1 MKKER
6 KEIDKTA
13 EELLKKS
20 LLKPQLTNFDEVLMQ
35 KILDLPA
42 PAPVQAKSTLFK
54 NGWRYLILS
63 LILLIASIVIITY
76 LSEGAYAE
84 IGKYLVA
91 TKMYIL
97 YSGMALFVPLLFT
110 QLDTLLKL
118 MFDNR
123 YQTRVNY

>member
-6 KEIDKTA
+6 NEIDRLT
-13 EELLKKS
+13 EQLLKKS
-20 LLKPQLTNFDEVLMQ
+20 MLKPEHEDFNELLMQ

-42 PAPVQAKSTLFK
+42 PVQANGSLFK

-63 LILLIASIVIITY
+63 LILLIASIVIISY

-97 YSGMALFVPLLFT
+97 YGGMALFVPLLFT

>member
-6 KEIDKTA
+6 NEIDKLTQQ
-13 EELLKKS
+13 LLKKS
-20 LLKPQLTNFDEVLMQ
+20 LLRPEHENFDEVLMH

-42 PAPVQAKSTLFK
+42 PVQEKRSLFK

-63 LILLIASIVIITY
+63 LILLITSILIISY
-76 LSEGAYAE
+76 LSEGAYVE

-97 YSGMALFVPLLFT
+97 YGGMALFVPLLFT

>member
-1 MKKER
+1 MKKKR
-6 KEIDKTA
+6 NEIDKLT
-13 EELLKKS
+13 EQLLKKS
-20 LLKPQLTNFDEVLMQ
+20 LLKPEHENLDEVLMQ

-42 PAPVQAKSTLFK
+42 PASVQAKSSPIK

-63 LILLIASIVIITY
+63 LILLIASILIISY
-76 LSEGAYAE
+76 LSEGTYAE
-84 IGKYLVA
+84 IGKYLAA

-97 YSGMALFVPLLFT
+97 YGGMALFVPLLFT